1 LSQLQR
7 EITYKIPLTR
17 PGFWLSIVTFPAW
30 GLAAPLGL
38 ITFICAAMVQ
48 VYKIVYQQQ
57 DANLDQMLASF
68 ALAFISAGTFLLGS
82 VFCGIMQESKV
93 LLDPEGLILP
103 FLLTTKN
110 NRQRFVAWQEI
121 EAVSVESDNDKNDHL
136 ILKTGAGVV
145 DFNLSIM
152 TRRDREQLT
161 LSLALLA
168 PETSIH
174 KSLLI
179 EKDRLAQ
186 EIAEDPALISF
197 TNLWEEELASRFST
211 TAYLPLPA
219 GEALLDGRFK
229 IVRQLNLGGWSAVYL
244 AIEDDSKTRVIK
256 ESVMPVDAPEALKEK
271 AQAMFDRETKLL
283 LKIEHDN
290 IVKVHDHF
298 VDKGR
303 HYIVLDF
310 LTGENLRKMV
320 QISGPQHELDVIHW
334 ALSMADMLD
343 YLHNLHPPLVHRDF
357 TPDNI
362 ILDNTGELRLIDFGA
377 ANEFIGTATGT
388 MVGKQSYMAPEQFKG
403 KANIQSDLY
412 SLGATLYFLLTAKD
426 PLPMG
431 QSSVT
436 ADFSNLFIRPALNQ
450 LIGALTEP
458 DYHKR
463 IQSAEEVL
471 TRLREIIKEDA
482 GKSTLP
488 AKTSVL

>member
-1 LSQLQR
+1 MSQLQR

-17 PGFWLSIVTFPAW
+17 PGFWLAIVAFPLW
-30 GLAAPLGL
+30 GVAAPVSL
-38 ITFICAAMVQ
+38 ISFICTALVQ
-48 VYKIVYQQQ
+48 IYKTIYQQQ
-57 DANLDQMLASF
+57 DASLEIMLASL
-68 ALAFISAGTFLLGS
+68 AVAFISALTFLAGS

-93 LLDPEGLILP
+93 LIDPEGLILP

-110 NRQRFVAWQEI
+110 HRQRFVAWQEI
-121 EAVSVESDNDKNDHL
+121 EVVSVEVDNDKNDHL

-152 TRRDREQLT
+152 TRRDREQLI

-186 EIAEDPALISF
+186 EIAEDPALMSF
-197 TNLWEEELASRFST
+197 TSLWEEELASRFST

-244 AIEDDSKTRVIK
+244 AVEDDSKTRVIK

-334 ALSMADMLD
+334 ALSLADMLQ

-403 KANIQSDLY
+403 KAKTQSDLY

-431 QSSVT
+431 KSSVT
-436 ADFSNLFIRPALNQ
+436 ANFPNLFIRPGLEK
-450 LIGALTEP
+450 LIGDLTEP
-458 DYHKR
+458 DLQKR

-471 TRLREIIKEDA
+471 IRLKEIIKEDS
-482 GKSTLP
+482 GKVATLP
-488 AKTSVL
+488 ARTSA

>member
-1 LSQLQR
+1 MSQLQR

-17 PGFWLSIVTFPAW
+17 PGFWLAIVTFPAW

-110 NRQRFVAWQEI
+110 KRQRFVAWQEI

-431 QSSVT
+431 QSSV
-436 ADFSNLFIRPALNQ
+436 S
-450 LIGALTEP
+450 
-458 DYHKR
+458 
-463 IQSAEEVL
+463 
-471 TRLREIIKEDA
+471 RL
-482 GKSTLP
+482 S
-488 AKTSVL
+488 